1 MSKEAATQRLQNA
14 EKFLQKGARKKAVS
28 ELKKVLKREPDNIR
42 ALTRLGDVYAE
53 LGEMASAREAYV
65 HVGDFYRREGYLLK
79 AISMYKAL
87 TERFPEDADLLV
99 ALGDLF
105 RQMGLFSDAVIRY
118 RAAIDVYHRQ
128 RRVLEKLNVVERV
141 LDLNPDN
148 VVDRVRLAESYVK
161 LEQPEL
167 AKQQLRIAAGELFKR
182 GEIEAFLQVGERYLH
197 FQPDDVET
205 NRRMAEVFAQR
216 KQYLKALE
224 KLQTCYDLKPK
235 GRDVLEM
242 ITRMFAELGERDK
255 AVYVLRELVRQA
267 DADNLLPE
275 KERYERQIQRL
286 SGHSDQVVVDA
297 GHLRSGQEV
306 EFENFDEVTVIQ
318 SSDEEPI
325 GDFSEL
331 PIEDDVDEPLE
342 THEQVQAATAEPDDE
357 IEFDVGEMEETV
369 VADTESAM
377 EAFGLHERDAFEAIR
392 AMGDSE
398 PAEPPPLI
406 GVRVAAPEPAAEPAP
421 EPGMP
426 EAALADLAEVEFYLQ
441 NKLYAEAR
449 EILDELCAQHP
460 GVPALEDK
468 RKALEALA

>member
-1 MSKEAATQRLQNA
+1 MSKEAATQRLQSA

-65 HVGDFYRREGYLLK
+65 RVGDFYRREGYLLK

-128 RRVLEKLNVVERV
+128 RRVLEKLSVVERV

-161 LEQPEL
+161 LEQPDL

-182 GEIEAFLQVGERYLH
+182 GEIDAFLQVGERYLH

-255 AVYVLRELVRQA
+255 AVYVLKELVRQA
-267 DADNLLPE
+267 EADNLLPE

-306 EFENFDEVTVIQ
+306 EFENFDEVTIIQ
-318 SSDEEPI
+318 APEAEPPT

-331 PIEDDVDEPLE
+331 AIEEDIDEVLE
-342 THEQVQAATAEPDDE
+342 VAEPVASPTAEPEDE
-357 IEFDVGEMEETV
+357 VEFDVGDLEETV
-369 VADTESAM
+369 VADTAVVF
-377 EAFGLHERDAFEAIR
+377 EAFGTHDLDPFAAVR
-392 AMGDSE
+392 AMGDG
-398 PAEPPPLI
+398 PVEPPPLE
-406 GVRVAAPEPAAEPAP
+406 GVHVAPAEPEPVDL
-421 EPGMP
+421 P
-426 EAALADLAEVEFYLQ
+426 EAVRADLHEVDFYLQ

-460 GVPALEDK
+460 GVPVLEEK